1 MKQRNYNIAKGL
13 SIAILLM
20 GSNMALA
27 ETVSVPTTVTVN
39 NAIDFSFT
47 GSLNFGEIRATA
59 DATVNLCAGLTL
71 AANPATPISAQV
83 VPASC
88 TGAGDAVMQA
98 VGGTPA
104 RPVFTIAGVAPFTN
118 LEVTVPTTP
127 TGVNGADGV
136 VDLIAATGPD
146 TPPFFLEAFTVY
158 RTSGTPAAFTLVA
171 GVGAIQTTGTGG
183 ATFTVGATLGTHEGA
198 VVGTTYQDL
207 AYSGSFDVEVA
218 YP

>member
-1 MKQRNYNIAKGL
+1 MKQRNFNLVKGL
-13 SIAILLM
+13 SVAMLLI

-27 ETVSVPTTVTVN
+27 ETVSVPATVTVN

-47 GSLNFGEIRATA
+47 GTLNFGEIRATA
-59 DATVNLCAGLTL
+59 DATANECAGLTL
-71 AANPATPISAQV
+71 AANPATPIGAQV
-83 VPASC
+83 QPTSC
-88 TGAGDAVMQA
+88 TGLGAAVMQA

-127 TGVNGADGV
+127 TTVNGDGGV

-146 TPPFFLEAFTVY
+146 TPQFFLEAFTVY
-158 RTSGTPAAFTLVA
+158 RTSGTAAAVTLVA
-171 GVGAIQTTGTGG
+171 GVGTIQTTGTGG